1 MLLSQFDPADGED
14 GNMCISDGGSIF
26 SDFND
31 NDEIDEVPLEIQ
43 FKTDVLISLL
53 RPRKHTAVL
62 RKLLEA
68 HAHSE
73 VNRLELESYF
83 EKSCLDLKL
92 MKYIQKAYDKLLS
105 RAEEINAKETKTVKT
120 VDVIQSVKGFENSSL
135 FVERICNHESLSMG
149 QLDRYA

>member
-1 MLLSQFDPADGED
+1 MFVSQFDPEDGED
-14 GNMCISDGGSIF
+14 GDMCISDGGSIF

-62 RKLLEA
+62 RTLLES

-83 EKSCLDLKL
+83 E
-92 MKYIQKAYDKLLS
+92 
-105 RAEEINAKETKTVKT
+105 
-120 VDVIQSVKGFENSSL
+120 
-135 FVERICNHESLSMG
+135 
-149 QLDRYA
+149 